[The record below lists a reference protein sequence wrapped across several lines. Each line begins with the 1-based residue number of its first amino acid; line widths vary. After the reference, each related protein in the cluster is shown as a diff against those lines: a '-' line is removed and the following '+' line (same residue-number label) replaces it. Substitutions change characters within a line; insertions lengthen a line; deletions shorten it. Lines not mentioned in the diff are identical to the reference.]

1 MTDHRPPHR
10 TTHRPPARAWAMLTW
25 TEAKLVARDTAGLVI
40 PLGLPMLIMVMYGLG
55 SDGAGTERFR
65 GLPALDAF
73 VVPMAMVMV
82 VALIGLVNMPAVL
95 ATYRRTGVL
104 RRLAVTPAHPLMV
117 LAAQVLASLAQVLA
131 GVVGALLV
139 ARLAFDV
146 SMPRGAFPAVGVFCL
161 VTAAMYALG
170 MLVAAIA
177 PSANAAVAIGLVGF
191 FLTMAV
197 GGGFGPR
204 DNLPDPV
211 ATFGEYLPYGAGVEA
226 LSDAWT
232 GVSPDLAHL
241 GALAATAVLA
251 GAVAAKVFRW
261 D

>member
-1 MTDHRPPHR
+1 
-10 TTHRPPARAWAMLTW
+10 MLTW
-25 TEAKLVARDTAGLVI
+25 TEAKLIARDTAGLVI
-40 PLGLPMLIMVMYGLG
+40 PLGLPMLIMVMSGLG
-55 SDGAGTERFR
+55 AGDAGTERFR
-65 GLPALDAF
+65 GLPAMDAF
-73 VVPMAMVMV
+73 VVPMVLVMV

-117 LAAQVLASLAQVLA
+117 LAAQVAASLAQVLV

-146 SMPRGAFPAVGVFCL
+146 SMPRSAFTAAGVFCL
-161 VTAAMYALG
+161 VTMTMYALG
-170 MLVAAIA
+170 MLVAAVA

-191 FLTMAV
+191 FLTMAF

-204 DNLPDPV
+204 DNLPDAL
-211 ATFGEYLPYGAGVEA
+211 ATLGGYLPYGAGVES
-226 LSDAWT
+226 LSAAWT
-232 GVSPDLAHL
+232 GVSPDPAHL
-241 GALAATAVLA
+241 GALAVTALVA
-251 GAVAAKVFRW
+251 GVVAAKVFRW